1 VLSEDTI
8 RRQRRTLEA
17 DARGAARNG
26 DYETWLRAIGGTVA
40 LDMVLGEDW
49 PHAAER
55 IPFKATQAVRVS
67 RRTATQRAAS
77 ARDVGELFE
86 RGRLILLKAA

>member
-1 VLSEDTI
+1 MLSEDAI
-8 RRQRRTLEA
+8 RQQQRTLEA

-40 LDMVLGEDW
+40 LDMVLNEDR

-55 IPFKATQAVRVS
+55 IPF
-67 RRTATQRAAS
+67 RAARTQQA
-77 ARDVGELFE
+77 AR
-86 RGRLILLKAA
+86 AA